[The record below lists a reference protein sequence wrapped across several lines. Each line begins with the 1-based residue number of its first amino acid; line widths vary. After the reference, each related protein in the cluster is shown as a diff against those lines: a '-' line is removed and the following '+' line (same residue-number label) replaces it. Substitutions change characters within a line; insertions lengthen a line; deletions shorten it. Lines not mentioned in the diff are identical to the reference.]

1 MASVFNGIRRLGTSL
16 LLVCTLILATAG
28 AVPGA
33 ADSLHL
39 LGFVESSCDDSD
51 HCFELR
57 VKPEFQSQAGEYI
70 HFYFDADSRIFD
82 PENYDLT
89 LSQQNIEPG
98 SHLRLLLQ
106 PDPDTSDRYR
116 ASFIWIGD

>member
-16 LLVCTLILATAG
+16 LLVCTLTLATAG

-39 LGFVESSCDDSD
+39 LGFVESPCDDSD

-57 VKPEFQSQAGEYI
+57 VKPEFQAQAGEYI

>member
-57 VKPEFQSQAGEYI
+57 VKPEFQAQAGEYI